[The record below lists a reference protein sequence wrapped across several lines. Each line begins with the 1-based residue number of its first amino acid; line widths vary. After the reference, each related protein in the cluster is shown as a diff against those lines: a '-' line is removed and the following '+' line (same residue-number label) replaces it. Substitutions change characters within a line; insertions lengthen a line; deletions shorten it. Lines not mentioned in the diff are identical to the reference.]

1 MSDEDRM
8 DALLRQLAA
17 EEYNRPPEIVP
28 REQMWDAILQGSG
41 KRDTGSGGDP
51 ALRSGQAGSGRE
63 PAEGGQ
69 MGTVL
74 PFHKRVPRW
83 VYYAV
88 AAALLLAL
96 GVQLGRLMAP
106 SPAQQLA
113 PRTPQPDSLGPT
125 RVSPESVSVGSPRR
139 DLAATD
145 RRSDDGGSKG
155 PPKPKGGG
163 PERQLTPDAAD
174 DIRARAYTVATAQ
187 HLTAAE
193 AMLTAFKG
201 DLSGG
206 RMDAEISSWGK
217 DLLSNTRLLLDSPAA
232 RDPVRRKLLQDLELV
247 LVQIVQL
254 SPKSSARD
262 RDFIKGAMTDD
273 QVLTRL
279 RTAIPVKGT

>member
-1 MSDEDRM
+1 MGVMSDEDRM

-28 REQMWDAILQGSG
+28 REQMWQAIRQGSG
-41 KRDTGSGGDP
+41 KRE
-51 ALRSGQAGSGRE
+51 AGSGETAGTGNGEQR
-63 PAEGGQ
+63 
-69 MGTVL
+69 TVL
-74 PFHKRVPRW
+74 PFHRRVPRW

-96 GVQLGRLMAP
+96 GIQLGRLLGP
-106 SPAQQLA
+106 SPTQQLA
-113 PRTPQPDSLGPT
+113 PRTTQPDSLGPT
-125 RVSPESVSVGSPRR
+125 RVSPESVSVGNPRR
-139 DLAATD
+139 DLATD
-145 RRSDDGGSKG
+145 SRSDNGGKG
-155 PPKPKGGG
+155 PPPPKGSS
-163 PERQLTPDAAD
+163 PERQLTPDSD
-174 DIRARAYTVATAQ
+174 DTRARAYTVATAQ
-187 HLTAAE
+187 HLTEAE

-201 DLSGG
+201 DLSQG
-206 RMDAEISSWGK
+206 RMDAEISAWGK

-232 RDPVRRKLLQDLELV
+232 RDPVRRRLLQDLELV

-262 RDFIKGAMTDD
+262 RDLIKGALTDD

>member
-1 MSDEDRM
+1 MGVMSDEERM

-28 REQMWDAILQGSG
+28 REQMWEAILQGSG
-41 KRDTGSGGDP
+41 KPEAGSGGTT
-51 ALRSGQAGSGRE
+51 GTGTRE
-63 PAEGGQ
+63 P
-69 MGTVL
+69 GTVL
-74 PFHKRVPRW
+74 PFRSRVPRW

-88 AAALLLAL
+88 AAAVLLAL
-96 GVQLGRLMAP
+96 GIQLGRLMGP
-106 SPAQQLA
+106 SRTQQFAQ
-113 PRTPQPDSLGPT
+113 PSGPQSDSLGPT
-125 RVSPESVSVGSPRR
+125 RVSPDSVSVNAPRR
-139 DLAATD
+139 DLAN
-145 RRSDDGGSKG
+145 RSDDGAKG
-155 PPKPKGGG
+155 PPKPKGSG

-174 DIRARAYTVATAQ
+174 EIRGRAYTVATAQ
-187 HLTAAE
+187 HLTEAE

-201 DLSGG
+201 DLSQG
-206 RMDAEISSWGK
+206 RMDAEISAWGK

-262 RDFIKGAMTDD
+262 RDLIKGALSDD

>member
-28 REQMWDAILQGSG
+28 REQMWEVVVAGSG
-41 KRDTGSGGDP
+41 KREAGSGGT
-51 ALRSGQAGSGRE
+51 AGTGNGE
-63 PAEGGQ
+63 Q
-69 MGTVL
+69 GTVL

-96 GVQLGRLMAP
+96 GIQVGRLLGP
-106 SPAQQLA
+106 SPVQQLA
-113 PRTPQPDSLGPT
+113 PRTTQPDSLGPT
-125 RVSPESVSVGSPRR
+125 RVSPESVSVGAPRR
-139 DLAATD
+139 DLA
-145 RRSDDGGSKG
+145 SDDGAKG

-163 PERQLTPDAAD
+163 PERQLTPGEAD

-187 HLTAAE
+187 HLTEAE

-201 DLSGG
+201 DLSQG
-206 RMDAEISSWGK
+206 RMDAEISAWGK

-262 RDFIKGAMTDD
+262 RDLIKGALSDD